1 MLHTAEHITNN
12 YIYSRSTSHIDN
24 DDHNNA
30 HGLSQQASGAWYPS
44 QLPHILL
51 HSITADHESSQ
62 GFVAVYKSSQGFVA
76 GYESSQGF
84 VAGYESSQGFVA
96 GYESSQGFVAG
107 LQGEQPAVERLLEL
121 HNMLTGCT
129 TELRQPINLEQQL
142 IQTTGSDSE
151 VAASMVQLLQVLLL

>member
-24 DDHNNA
+24 DDHSNA

-62 GFVAVYKSSQGFVA
+62 GFVAVYK
-76 GYESSQGF
+76 SSQGF

>member
-1 MLHTAEHITNN
+1 MLHTAEHVTNN

-51 HSITADHESSQ
+51 HSITADHESP
-62 GFVAVYKSSQGFVA
+62 QGFVA
-76 GYESSQGF
+76 GYMSSQGF

>member
-96 GYESSQGFVAG
+96 G

>member
-51 HSITADHESSQ
+51 YSITADHESSQ
-62 GFVAVYKSSQGFVA
+62 GFVAVYK
-76 GYESSQGF
+76 SSQGF

>member
-1 MLHTAEHITNN
+1 M
-12 YIYSRSTSHIDN
+12 
-24 DDHNNA
+24 
-30 HGLSQQASGAWYPS
+30 
-44 QLPHILL
+44 
-51 HSITADHESSQ
+51 
-62 GFVAVYKSSQGFVA
+62 YK
-76 GYESSQGF
+76 SSQGF